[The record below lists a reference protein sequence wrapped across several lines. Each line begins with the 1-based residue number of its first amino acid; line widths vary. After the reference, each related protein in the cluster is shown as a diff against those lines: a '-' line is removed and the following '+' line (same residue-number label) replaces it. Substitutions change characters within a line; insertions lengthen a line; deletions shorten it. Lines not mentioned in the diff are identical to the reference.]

1 MDGCPFDSY
10 NKTMTFM
17 LQRVLV
23 VLSLLGASVFA
34 QYNGCTSASR
44 GSSSPARQTHNP
56 AATDNPPR
64 SDVAA
69 SNTTRLNPPAFSDT
83 FRSGTLDATKWFI
96 DTGNAPGNI
105 AGANQGTLSADH
117 VDLSTGMLRL
127 TLTQSVSGT
136 LATSVGAEIRSKQPF
151 GYGTY
156 VWVARAAST
165 SATPNGAG
173 SAVSGTVTDVFNYI
187 DNSQTEIDFEYE
199 GQSPSTLEMTN
210 YSTVSNSQSTSTT
223 VPGADSSFHEY
234 KFIWSAAKIEFYVDG
249 TLVSTHTQHIPSAP
263 AAALINLWGTN
274 SKSFGGVATG
284 GVTRYLY
291 VSSFS
296 YTPSSD

>member
-1 MDGCPFDSY
+1 MDKYMRSRIFVAAILLASGFISSGGVTISDRVPF
-10 NKTMTFM
+10 
-17 LQRVLV
+17 
-23 VLSLLGASVFA
+23 
-34 QYNGCTSASR
+34 
-44 GSSSPARQTHNP
+44 NP
-56 AATDNPPR
+56 ASFRD
-64 SDVAA
+64 
-69 SNTTRLNPPAFSDT
+69 AFNA
-83 FRSGTLDATKWFI
+83 GALDATKWFI

-105 AGANQGTLSADH
+105 AGVNKGTLSAKN

-127 TLTQSVSGT
+127 TLTQSVTGT
-136 LATSVGAEIRSKQPF
+136 LATSIGAEIRSKELF

-156 VWVARAAST
+156 VWVMRAAST
-165 SATPNGAG
+165 SATPTGAG

-199 GQSPSTLEMTN
+199 GQLRSTLEMTN

-234 KFIWSAAKIEFYVDG
+234 KFVWNPAKIEFYVDG

-274 SKSFGGVATG
+274 SKSFGGVATQ

-296 YTPSSD
+296 YTPFSG